1 MLNLRE
7 NIKGLHLNQHQIEIN
22 MSVQFQILKNKIKK
36 SNIHHFTVK
45 YTTIDELL
53 CIEQL
58 KLLSSRMVQI
68 NKQYYDTIIDCSYI
82 YEGNI

>member
-22 MSVQFQILKNKIKK
+22 MSASFQILKNKIKK
-36 SNIHHFTVK
+36 SNIHNFTGK
-45 YTTIDELL
+45 YTTIDGLL

-58 KLLSSRMVQI
+58 NLLSSRMVQI
-68 NKQYYDTIIDCSYI
+68 NKQ
-82 YEGNI
+82 

>member
-22 MSVQFQILKNKIKK
+22 ISAYFQILKNKIKK
-36 SNIHHFTVK
+36 SNIHNFTVK
-45 YTTIDELL
+45 YTTIDGLL
-53 CIEQL
+53 CIEQP

-68 NKQYYDTIIDCSYI
+68 NKQ
-82 YEGNI
+82 

>member
-22 MSVQFQILKNKIKK
+22 MSAQFQILKNKIKK
-36 SNIHHFTVK
+36 SNIHNFTVK
-45 YTTIDELL
+45 YIMIDGLL

-58 KLLSSRMVQI
+58 KLLSRMVQI
-68 NKQYYDTIIDCSYI
+68 NKQ
-82 YEGNI
+82 

>member
-22 MSVQFQILKNKIKK
+22 ISAYFQILKNKIKK
-36 SNIHHFTVK
+36 SNIHNFTVK
-45 YTTIDELL
+45 YTTIDGLL
-53 CIEQL
+53 CIEQV

-68 NKQYYDTIIDCSYI
+68 NKQ
-82 YEGNI
+82 